1 MEQLE
6 RLERIMERGFA
17 TLADLARETNAR
29 LDETNARLDETNQ
42 RLDETNQRLA
52 SLEGRFDR
60 FIVVAGE
67 ANRSLRGDLD
77 ALSQRVNVLEKK
89 VG

>member
-29 LDETNARLDETNQ
+29 LDETNARLDETNA
-42 RLDETNQRLA
+42 RLA

-67 ANRSLRGDLD
+67 ANRGLRGDLD